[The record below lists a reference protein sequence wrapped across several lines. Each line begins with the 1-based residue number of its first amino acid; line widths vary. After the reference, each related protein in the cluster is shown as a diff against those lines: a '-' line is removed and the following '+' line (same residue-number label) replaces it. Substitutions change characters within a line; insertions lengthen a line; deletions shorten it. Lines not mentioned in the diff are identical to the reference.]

1 MESNSKTKKKNVTI
15 IKEKNE
21 IKNLYQKFSKFSKK
35 ELKQITIKKSK
46 ELIDINKKKE
56 EAKNN
61 LNIIVQ
67 KLNELIQSNSRIL
80 NIGEPDPE
88 IIEKL
93 EKILEIRKR
102 DLVFS
107 IKLKENYKKR
117 YEKINKKMINLSNQ
131 DNLNNYENEISNLR
145 KENTKINYKLKSL
158 KKNNF
163 ENEKK
168 IKILKD
174 SKKYSEKIKSF
185 TEEIKNLG
193 ERKDDF
199 CLKLDSVKKNIEN
212 IIKEKEILLKLYNSN
227 IKEISNEESLSK
239 INFWLNLIKSDLE
252 GTEEQIIEKVELNK
266 SKIIKEI
273 DKKNKNNK
281 RNIILPLLKTNLQ
294 TERSQSINSK
304 LENDNNNISM
314 PQTARYNKYIGIFS
328 KYSFL
333 KRNESQPE
341 KLRSENDKNV
351 FLTEPDKNNNNDDIK
366 LDYETTNE
374 EDFKG
379 LVDKK
384 NEYLKRI
391 NVLKETIKETQ
402 KISSQKSKVIS
413 DDINDNST
421 KLYELQQKNFL
432 IQKEIDEL
440 EKEYNLKNEQF
451 QNKKELYFKEDE
463 NNINNNNNG
472 FIKEQKHKRNVSK
485 LSNINDEKEKSIYQS
500 KNEKKIQIVK
510 EENNENNKTIQNN
523 ILKTNKDKG
532 NITHS
537 TKKIFLI
544 REKKLEEIKNKYL
557 EMEDDDLNINKDN
570 KNIDEEEDNYQNNI
584 NEEKEEKEEEEIEN
598 YNEEENEA

>member
-1 MESNSKTKKKNVTI
+1 MESKNKTKNKNVTI

-35 ELKQITIKKSK
+35 ELNQITIKKSK

-107 IKLKENYKKR
+107 IKLKENYKKQ

-145 KENTKINYKLKSL
+145 KENAKINYKLKSL
-158 KKNNF
+158 KKNNI

-212 IIKEKEILLKLYNSN
+212 IIKEKEILLKLYKSN

-294 TERSQSINSK
+294 TERSKSINSK

-413 DDINDNST
+413 DDINDNSN

-451 QNKKELYFKEDE
+451 ENKKELYFKEEE

-472 FIKEQKHKRNVSK
+472 FIIEQKHKRNLSK

-570 KNIDEEEDNYQNNI
+570 KNINEEEDNYQNNI
-584 NEEKEEKEEEEIEN
+584 NEEKEEEEIEN

>member
-1 MESNSKTKKKNVTI
+1 MESNNKTKNKNVTI
-15 IKEKNE
+15 IKEKND

-107 IKLKENYKKR
+107 VKLKENYKKQ

-131 DNLNNYENEISNLR
+131 DNLNNYENEINNLR
-145 KENTKINYKLKSL
+145 KENAKINYKLKSL
-158 KKNNF
+158 KKNNI

-168 IKILKD
+168 IKTLKD

-212 IIKEKEILLKLYNSN
+212 IIKEKEILLKLYKSN

-281 RNIILPLLKTNLQ
+281 RNIILPLLTTNLQ
-294 TERSQSINSK
+294 TERSKSINSK

-341 KLRSENDKNV
+341 KLRSDNDKNV

-413 DDINDNST
+413 DDINDNSN

-451 QNKKELYFKEDE
+451 ENKKELYFKEEE

-472 FIKEQKHKRNVSK
+472 FIKEQKHKRNLSK

-500 KNEKKIQIVK
+500 KNEKKIQI
-510 EENNENNKTIQNN
+510 EINKSIQNN

-557 EMEDDDLNINKDN
+557 EMENDDLIINKDN

-584 NEEKEEKEEEEIEN
+584 NEEKEEEEIEN
-598 YNEEENEA
+598 FNEEENEAS

>member
-1 MESNSKTKKKNVTI
+1 MESNNKTKNKNVTI
-15 IKEKNE
+15 IKEKND

-107 IKLKENYKKR
+107 VKLKENYKKQ

-145 KENTKINYKLKSL
+145 KENAKINYKLKSL
-158 KKNNF
+158 KKNNI

-168 IKILKD
+168 IKTLKD

-212 IIKEKEILLKLYNSN
+212 IIKEKEILLKLYKSN

-266 SKIIKEI
+266 SKIIKET

-294 TERSQSINSK
+294 TERSKSINSK

-341 KLRSENDKNV
+341 KLRSDNDKNV

-413 DDINDNST
+413 DDINDNSN

-451 QNKKELYFKEDE
+451 ENKKELYFKEEE

-472 FIKEQKHKRNVSK
+472 FIKEQKHKRNLSK

-500 KNEKKIQIVK
+500 KNEKKIQI
-510 EENNENNKTIQNN
+510 EINKSIQNN

-557 EMEDDDLNINKDN
+557 EMENDDLIINKDN

-584 NEEKEEKEEEEIEN
+584 NEEKEEEEIEN
-598 YNEEENEA
+598 FNEEENEAS

>member
-1 MESNSKTKKKNVTI
+1 MESNNKTKNKNVTI

-107 IKLKENYKKR
+107 VKLKENYKKQ

-131 DNLNNYENEISNLR
+131 DNLNNYENEINNLR
-145 KENTKINYKLKSL
+145 KENAKINYKLKSL
-158 KKNNF
+158 KKNNI

-168 IKILKD
+168 IKTLKD

-212 IIKEKEILLKLYNSN
+212 IIKEKEILLKLYKSN

-281 RNIILPLLKTNLQ
+281 RNIILPLLTTNLQ
-294 TERSQSINSK
+294 TERSKSINSK

-341 KLRSENDKNV
+341 KLRSDNDKNV

-413 DDINDNST
+413 DDINDNSN

-451 QNKKELYFKEDE
+451 ENKKELYFKEEE

-472 FIKEQKHKRNVSK
+472 FIKEQKHKRNLSK

-500 KNEKKIQIVK
+500 KNEKKIQI
-510 EENNENNKTIQNN
+510 EINKSIQNN

-557 EMEDDDLNINKDN
+557 EMENDDLIINKDN

-584 NEEKEEKEEEEIEN
+584 NEEKEEEEIEN
-598 YNEEENEA
+598 FNEEENEAS

>member
-1 MESNSKTKKKNVTI
+1 MESNNKTKNKNVTI
-15 IKEKNE
+15 IKEKND

-107 IKLKENYKKR
+107 VKLKENYKKQ

-131 DNLNNYENEISNLR
+131 DNLNNYENEINNLR
-145 KENTKINYKLKSL
+145 KENAKINYKLKSL
-158 KKNNF
+158 KKNNI

-168 IKILKD
+168 IKTLKD

-212 IIKEKEILLKLYNSN
+212 IIKEKEILLKLYKSN

-294 TERSQSINSK
+294 TERSKSINSK

-341 KLRSENDKNV
+341 KLRSDNDKNV

-413 DDINDNST
+413 DDINDNSN

-451 QNKKELYFKEDE
+451 ENKKELYFKEEE

-472 FIKEQKHKRNVSK
+472 FIKEQKHKRNLSK

-500 KNEKKIQIVK
+500 KNEKKIQI
-510 EENNENNKTIQNN
+510 EINKIIQNN

-557 EMEDDDLNINKDN
+557 EMENDDLIINKDN

-584 NEEKEEKEEEEIEN
+584 NEEKEEEEIEN
-598 YNEEENEA
+598 FNEEENEAS

>member
-1 MESNSKTKKKNVTI
+1 MESNNKTKNKNVTI
-15 IKEKNE
+15 IKEKND

-35 ELKQITIKKSK
+35 ELKEITIKKSK

-80 NIGEPDPE
+80 NIGEPDSE

-107 IKLKENYKKR
+107 VKLKENYKKQ

-131 DNLNNYENEISNLR
+131 DNLNHYENEISNLR
-145 KENTKINYKLKSL
+145 KENAKINYKLKSL
-158 KKNNF
+158 KKNNI

-168 IKILKD
+168 IKTLKD

-212 IIKEKEILLKLYNSN
+212 IIKEKEILLKLYKSN

-281 RNIILPLLKTNLQ
+281 RNIILPLLTTNLQ
-294 TERSQSINSK
+294 TERSKSINSK

-341 KLRSENDKNV
+341 KLRSDNDKNV

-391 NVLKETIKETQ
+391 NVLKETIKETH

-413 DDINDNST
+413 DDINDNSN

-451 QNKKELYFKEDE
+451 ENKKELYFKEEE

-472 FIKEQKHKRNVSK
+472 FIKEQKHKRNLSK

-500 KNEKKIQIVK
+500 KNEKKIQI
-510 EENNENNKTIQNN
+510 EINKSIQNN

-557 EMEDDDLNINKDN
+557 EMENDDLIINKDN

-584 NEEKEEKEEEEIEN
+584 NEEKEEEEIEN
-598 YNEEENEA
+598 FNEEENEAS

>member
-1 MESNSKTKKKNVTI
+1 MESNNKTKNKNVTI
-15 IKEKNE
+15 IKEKND

-107 IKLKENYKKR
+107 VKLKENYKKQ

-131 DNLNNYENEISNLR
+131 DNLNHYENEISNLR
-145 KENTKINYKLKSL
+145 KENAKINYKLKSL
-158 KKNNF
+158 KKNNI

-168 IKILKD
+168 IKTLKD

-212 IIKEKEILLKLYNSN
+212 IIKEKEILLKLYKSN

-281 RNIILPLLKTNLQ
+281 RNIILPLLTTNLQ
-294 TERSQSINSK
+294 TERSKSINSK

-341 KLRSENDKNV
+341 KLRSDNDKNV

-413 DDINDNST
+413 DDINDNSN

-451 QNKKELYFKEDE
+451 ENKKELYFKEEE

-472 FIKEQKHKRNVSK
+472 FIKEQKHKRNLSK

-500 KNEKKIQIVK
+500 KNEKKIQI
-510 EENNENNKTIQNN
+510 EINKSIQNN

-557 EMEDDDLNINKDN
+557 EMENDDLIINKDN

-584 NEEKEEKEEEEIEN
+584 NEEKEEEEIEN
-598 YNEEENEA
+598 FNEEENEAS

>member
-1 MESNSKTKKKNVTI
+1 MESKNKTKNKNVTI

-35 ELKQITIKKSK
+35 ELNQITIKKSK

-107 IKLKENYKKR
+107 IKLKENYKKQ

-145 KENTKINYKLKSL
+145 KENAKINYKLKSL
-158 KKNNF
+158 KKNNI

-212 IIKEKEILLKLYNSN
+212 IIKEKEILLKLYKSN
-227 IKEISNEESLSK
+227 IKEISNKESLSK

-294 TERSQSINSK
+294 TERSKSINSK

-413 DDINDNST
+413 DDINDNSN

-451 QNKKELYFKEDE
+451 ENKKELYFKEEE

-472 FIKEQKHKRNVSK
+472 FIIEQKHKRNLSK

>member
-1 MESNSKTKKKNVTI
+1 MESNNKTKNKNVTI
-15 IKEKNE
+15 IKEKND
-21 IKNLYQKFSKFSKK
+21 IKNLYQKFSKLSKK
-35 ELKQITIKKSK
+35 EIKQITIKKSK

-61 LNIIVQ
+61 LNMIVQ

-107 IKLKENYKKR
+107 VKLKENYKKQ

-145 KENTKINYKLKSL
+145 KENAKINYKLKSL
-158 KKNNF
+158 KKNNI

-168 IKILKD
+168 IKTLKD

-212 IIKEKEILLKLYNSN
+212 IIKEKEILLKLYKSN

-266 SKIIKEI
+266 SKIIKET

-294 TERSQSINSK
+294 TERSKSINSK

-341 KLRSENDKNV
+341 KLRSDNDKNV

-413 DDINDNST
+413 DDINDNSN

-451 QNKKELYFKEDE
+451 ENKKELYFKEEE

-472 FIKEQKHKRNVSK
+472 FIKEQKHKRNLSK

-500 KNEKKIQIVK
+500 KNEKKIQI
-510 EENNENNKTIQNN
+510 EINKSIQNN

-557 EMEDDDLNINKDN
+557 EMENDDLIINKDN

-584 NEEKEEKEEEEIEN
+584 NEEKEEEEIEN
-598 YNEEENEA
+598 FNEEENEAS

>member
-1 MESNSKTKKKNVTI
+1 MESNNKTKNKNVTM
-15 IKEKNE
+15 IKEKND

-107 IKLKENYKKR
+107 VKLKENYKKQ

-131 DNLNNYENEISNLR
+131 DNLNNYENEINNLR
-145 KENTKINYKLKSL
+145 KENAKINYKLKSL
-158 KKNNF
+158 KKNNI

-168 IKILKD
+168 IKTLKD

-212 IIKEKEILLKLYNSN
+212 IIKEKEILLKLYKSN

-281 RNIILPLLKTNLQ
+281 RNIILPLLTTNLQ
-294 TERSQSINSK
+294 TERSKSINSK

-341 KLRSENDKNV
+341 KLRSDNDKNV

-413 DDINDNST
+413 DDINDNSN

-451 QNKKELYFKEDE
+451 ENKKELYFKEEE

-472 FIKEQKHKRNVSK
+472 FIKEQKHKRNLSK

-500 KNEKKIQIVK
+500 KNEKKIQI
-510 EENNENNKTIQNN
+510 EINKSIQNN

-557 EMEDDDLNINKDN
+557 EMENDDLIINKDN

-584 NEEKEEKEEEEIEN
+584 NEEKEEEEIEN
-598 YNEEENEA
+598 FNEEENEAS

>member
-1 MESNSKTKKKNVTI
+1 MESKNKTKNKNVTI

-35 ELKQITIKKSK
+35 ELNQITIKKSK

-107 IKLKENYKKR
+107 IKLKENYKKQ

-145 KENTKINYKLKSL
+145 KENAKINYKLKSL
-158 KKNNF
+158 KKNNI

-212 IIKEKEILLKLYNSN
+212 IIKEKEILLKLYKSN

-294 TERSQSINSK
+294 TERSKSINSK

-413 DDINDNST
+413 DDINENSN

-451 QNKKELYFKEDE
+451 ENKKELYFKEEE

-472 FIKEQKHKRNVSK
+472 FIIEQKHKRNLSK

-570 KNIDEEEDNYQNNI
+570 KNINEEEDNYQNNI

>member
-1 MESNSKTKKKNVTI
+1 MESNNKTKNKNVTI
-15 IKEKNE
+15 IKEKND

-107 IKLKENYKKR
+107 VKLKENYKKQ

-131 DNLNNYENEISNLR
+131 DNLNNYENEINNLR
-145 KENTKINYKLKSL
+145 KENAKINYKLKSL
-158 KKNNF
+158 KKNNI

-168 IKILKD
+168 IKTLKD

-212 IIKEKEILLKLYNSN
+212 IIKENEILLKLYKSN

-281 RNIILPLLKTNLQ
+281 RNIILPLLTTNLQ
-294 TERSQSINSK
+294 TERSKSINSK

-341 KLRSENDKNV
+341 KLRSDNDKNV

-366 LDYETTNE
+366 LDYETTNV

-413 DDINDNST
+413 DDINDNSN

-451 QNKKELYFKEDE
+451 ENKKELYFKEEE

-472 FIKEQKHKRNVSK
+472 FIKEQKHKRNLSK

-500 KNEKKIQIVK
+500 KNEKKIQI
-510 EENNENNKTIQNN
+510 EINKSIQNN

-557 EMEDDDLNINKDN
+557 EMENDDLIINKDN

-584 NEEKEEKEEEEIEN
+584 NEEKEEEEIEN
-598 YNEEENEA
+598 FNEEENEAS

>member
-1 MESNSKTKKKNVTI
+1 MESKNKTKNKNVTI

-35 ELKQITIKKSK
+35 ELNQITIKKSK

-107 IKLKENYKKR
+107 IKLKENYKKQ

-131 DNLNNYENEISNLR
+131 DNLNHYENEISNLR
-145 KENTKINYKLKSL
+145 KENAKINYKLKSL
-158 KKNNF
+158 KKNNI

-212 IIKEKEILLKLYNSN
+212 IIKEKEILLKLYKSN

-294 TERSQSINSK
+294 TERSKSINSK

-451 QNKKELYFKEDE
+451 ENKKELYFKEEE

-472 FIKEQKHKRNVSK
+472 FIIEQKHKRNLSK

-584 NEEKEEKEEEEIEN
+584 NEEKEEEEIEN

>member
-1 MESNSKTKKKNVTI
+1 MESKNKTKNKNVTI

-35 ELKQITIKKSK
+35 ELNQITIKKSK

-107 IKLKENYKKR
+107 IKLKENYKKQ
-117 YEKINKKMINLSNQ
+117 YEKTNKKTINLSNQ

-145 KENTKINYKLKSL
+145 KENAKINYKLKSL
-158 KKNNF
+158 KKNNI

-212 IIKEKEILLKLYNSN
+212 IIKEKEILLKLYKSN
-227 IKEISNEESLSK
+227 IKETSNEESLSK

-294 TERSQSINSK
+294 TERSKSINSK

-413 DDINDNST
+413 DDINDNSN

-451 QNKKELYFKEDE
+451 ENKKELYFKEEE

-472 FIKEQKHKRNVSK
+472 FIIEQKHKRNLSK

-510 EENNENNKTIQNN
+510 EENNENNKIIQNN

-570 KNIDEEEDNYQNNI
+570 KNINEEEDNYQNNI
-584 NEEKEEKEEEEIEN
+584 NEEKEEEEIEN

>member
-1 MESNSKTKKKNVTI
+1 
-15 IKEKNE
+15 
-21 IKNLYQKFSKFSKK
+21 
-35 ELKQITIKKSK
+35 
-46 ELIDINKKKE
+46 
-56 EAKNN
+56 
-61 LNIIVQ
+61 
-67 KLNELIQSNSRIL
+67 
-80 NIGEPDPE
+80 
-88 IIEKL
+88 
-93 EKILEIRKR
+93 
-102 DLVFS
+102 
-107 IKLKENYKKR
+107 
-117 YEKINKKMINLSNQ
+117 
-131 DNLNNYENEISNLR
+131 
-145 KENTKINYKLKSL
+145 
-158 KKNNF
+158 
-163 ENEKK
+163 
-168 IKILKD
+168 
-174 SKKYSEKIKSF
+174 
-185 TEEIKNLG
+185 
-193 ERKDDF
+193 
-199 CLKLDSVKKNIEN
+199 
-212 IIKEKEILLKLYNSN
+212 
-227 IKEISNEESLSK
+227 
-239 INFWLNLIKSDLE
+239 
-252 GTEEQIIEKVELNK
+252 
-266 SKIIKEI
+266 
-273 DKKNKNNK
+273 
-281 RNIILPLLKTNLQ
+281 
-294 TERSQSINSK
+294 
-304 LENDNNNISM
+304 M

-413 DDINDNST
+413 DDINDNSN

-451 QNKKELYFKEDE
+451 ENKKELYFKEEE

-472 FIKEQKHKRNVSK
+472 FIIEQKHKRNLSK

-510 EENNENNKTIQNN
+510 EENNENNKIIQNN

-570 KNIDEEEDNYQNNI
+570 KNINEEEDNYQNNI
-584 NEEKEEKEEEEIEN
+584 NEEKEEEEIEN

>member
-1 MESNSKTKKKNVTI
+1 MESKNKTKNKNVTI

-35 ELKQITIKKSK
+35 ELNQITIKKSK

-80 NIGEPDPE
+80 NIGETDPE

-107 IKLKENYKKR
+107 IKLKENYKKQ

-145 KENTKINYKLKSL
+145 KENAKINYKLKSL
-158 KKNNF
+158 KKNNI

-212 IIKEKEILLKLYNSN
+212 IIKEKEILLKLYKSN

-294 TERSQSINSK
+294 TERSKSINSK

-510 EENNENNKTIQNN
+510 EENNENNKIIQNN

-570 KNIDEEEDNYQNNI
+570 KNINEEEDNYQNNI
-584 NEEKEEKEEEEIEN
+584 NEEKEEEEIEN

>member
-1 MESNSKTKKKNVTI
+1 MESNNKTKNKNVTI
-15 IKEKNE
+15 IKEKND

-80 NIGEPDPE
+80 NIGEPDSE

-107 IKLKENYKKR
+107 VKLKENYKKQ

-131 DNLNNYENEISNLR
+131 DNLNNYENEINNLR
-145 KENTKINYKLKSL
+145 KENAKINYKLKSL
-158 KKNNF
+158 KKNNI

-168 IKILKD
+168 IKTLKD

-212 IIKEKEILLKLYNSN
+212 IIKEKEILLKLYKSN

-281 RNIILPLLKTNLQ
+281 RNIILPLLTTNLQ
-294 TERSQSINSK
+294 TERSKSINSK

-341 KLRSENDKNV
+341 KLRSDNDKNV

-413 DDINDNST
+413 DDINDNSN

-451 QNKKELYFKEDE
+451 ENKKELYFKEEE

-472 FIKEQKHKRNVSK
+472 FIKEQKHKRNLSK

-500 KNEKKIQIVK
+500 KNEKKIQI
-510 EENNENNKTIQNN
+510 EINKSIQNN

-557 EMEDDDLNINKDN
+557 EMENDDLIINKDN

-584 NEEKEEKEEEEIEN
+584 NEEKEEEEIEN
-598 YNEEENEA
+598 FNEEENEAS

>member
-1 MESNSKTKKKNVTI
+1 MESKNKTKNKNVTI

-35 ELKQITIKKSK
+35 ELNQITIKKSK

-107 IKLKENYKKR
+107 IKLKENYKKQ

-145 KENTKINYKLKSL
+145 KENAKINYKLKSL
-158 KKNNF
+158 KKNNI

-212 IIKEKEILLKLYNSN
+212 IIKEKEILLKLYKSN

-294 TERSQSINSK
+294 TERSKSINSK

-451 QNKKELYFKEDE
+451 ENKKELYFKEEE

-472 FIKEQKHKRNVSK
+472 FIKEQKHKRNLSK

-510 EENNENNKTIQNN
+510 EENNENNKIIQNN

-557 EMEDDDLNINKDN
+557 EMENDDLIINKDN

-584 NEEKEEKEEEEIEN
+584 NEEKEEEEIEN
-598 YNEEENEA
+598 FNEEENEAS